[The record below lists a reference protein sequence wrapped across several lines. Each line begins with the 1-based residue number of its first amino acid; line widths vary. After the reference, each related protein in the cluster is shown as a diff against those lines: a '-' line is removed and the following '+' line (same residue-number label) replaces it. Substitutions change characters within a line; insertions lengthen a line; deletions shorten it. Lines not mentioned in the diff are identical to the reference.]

1 MDQASRQ
8 NRRKERRRLADLGR
22 KALARGFSDNLDDE
36 VSIGVATL
44 ICDKLSETGNAA
56 RATEAAA
63 IAEQV
68 LEKSNATYEKDP
80 KVACRRGCSH
90 CCVTVASV
98 TPPEIFRVADWLR
111 RNRLHDADMS
121 PAAVIARA
129 KAKAGTT
136 LDEMFKQ
143 KVPCPA
149 LVDHACGVHPARPI
163 NCRQFLSTSVDAC
176 IESFGTG
183 QGQVPYVAAAT
194 DRGVLARLLL
204 TGAMKAAGLPDKS
217 YELAGALA
225 AALADDTAEQR
236 WLAGEDVFAGVLVT
250 PRPAS
255 AQTMIDRCASILAQS
270 RN

>member
-8 NRRKERRRLADLGR
+8 HRRKERRRLADLGR

-36 VSIGVATL
+36 VSIGVAAL

-56 RATEAAA
+56 RAGEAAA

-129 KAKAGTT
+129 KAKAGAT
-136 LDEMFKQ
+136 LDDDVQAE
-143 KVPCPA
+143 
-149 LVDHACGVHPARPI
+149 
-163 NCRQFLSTSVDAC
+163 
-176 IESFGTG
+176 
-183 QGQVPYVAAAT
+183 
-194 DRGVLARLLL
+194 
-204 TGAMKAAGLPDKS
+204 
-217 YELAGALA
+217 GALPRA
-225 AALADDTAEQR
+225 RRPRLRRA
-236 WLAGEDVFAGVLVT
+236 
-250 PRPAS
+250 PRPPDQLPPVPLDFGRRLHHELRHGPRPGALCRRR
-255 AQTMIDRCASILAQS
+255 D
-270 RN
+270 